1 MKPSEDQHSVSES
14 GGKRNYYFKQ
24 TIVLGCTVNT
34 YVNLILF
41 SQTLGL
47 KLGLQLQE
55 TTSFWGL
62 NKCMVLNLKSGPSV
76 VLSSNGI
83 SVPLQS

>member
-34 YVNLILF
+34 YV
-41 SQTLGL
+41 
-47 KLGLQLQE
+47 
-55 TTSFWGL
+55 
-62 NKCMVLNLKSGPSV
+62 
-76 VLSSNGI
+76 
-83 SVPLQS
+83 